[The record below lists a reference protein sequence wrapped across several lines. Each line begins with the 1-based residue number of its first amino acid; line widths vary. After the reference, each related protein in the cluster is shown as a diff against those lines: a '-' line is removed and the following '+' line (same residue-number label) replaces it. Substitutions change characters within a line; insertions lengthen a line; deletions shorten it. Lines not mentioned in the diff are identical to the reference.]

1 LFVQVAE
8 DHVALEIGPQGQA
21 EQLFGGRRR
30 SDPGPWLAEA
40 AARRRP
46 LTLV

>member
-1 LFVQVAE
+1 MEIAE
-8 DHVALEIGPQGQA
+8 HHLALVIGRQRQA
-21 EQLFGGRRR
+21 EQPFGGRRR

-40 AARRRP
+40 AARRRR